1 MVAPHDWR
9 SGSACAVPSRR
20 HLSWC
25 LLGAGAAP
33 SQSIIATRA
42 RHLAGV
48 HNNTQAGVRS
58 SGGRTKRTCGSGER
72 TNEWSVAT
80 GAFARF
86 FFLLAAPNRAR
97 LTRGAAGPGARSR
110 CDPVGAIG
118 QRPRGPRGAEQG
130 AARVTCPF
138 VRQPAEHVDGCCGV
152 EAGQGS
158 HCGGRSAAGL
168 VEWWLWLRWRPFPV
182 PLEGRSGSRCLS
194 KKINK

>member
-86 FFLLAAPNRAR
+86 FFFFFWLAAPNRAR

-110 CDPVGAIG
+110 CDPVGGREAREG
-118 QRPRGPRGAEQG
+118 QSRARLASRVRSCGSRQSMWMGA
-130 AARVTCPF
+130 
-138 VRQPAEHVDGCCGV
+138 V
-152 EAGQGS
+152 EAGQRQPLRRS
-158 HCGGRSAAGL
+158 IRRWVGGN
-168 VEWWLWLRWRPFPV
+168 VEWWLWLRWRPFPA

-194 KKINK
+194 KK